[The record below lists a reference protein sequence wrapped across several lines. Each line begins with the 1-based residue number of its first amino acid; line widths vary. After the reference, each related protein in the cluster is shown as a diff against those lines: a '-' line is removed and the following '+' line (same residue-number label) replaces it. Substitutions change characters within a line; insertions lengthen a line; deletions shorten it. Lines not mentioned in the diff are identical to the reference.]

1 MGSHRRFAGITMAIN
16 SGNTSGPRKNDVP
29 NIVGDDATV
38 AEPKITNAGFDVR
51 NGKYHTFK

>member
-1 MGSHRRFAGITMAIN
+1 MAI
-16 SGNTSGPRKNDVP
+16 SGNSSGPRKNNVP

-51 NGKYHTFK
+51 NSKHNPIK